1 MGNKTEE
8 LIKEAYD
15 EVTEDK
21 SVHFKTQKA
30 IEDKMLEVLETQE
43 SEVRLSKIE
52 EYVHE
57 QVRQHDA
64 KLLKNAYEKVTED
77 KSVHFDTK
85 KAIEDQMID
94 VIHQQEAD
102 VRLSKIEEYVQ
113 EQVKQHN
120 ERRKK

>member
-1 MGNKTEE
+1 MKKKTDE
-8 LIKEAYD
+8 LIKEAYE

-30 IEDKMLEVLETQE
+30 IEGKMLEVLEKQE
-43 SEVRLSKIE
+43 AEVRLSKIE
-52 EYVHE
+52 DYIQE

-85 KAIEDQMID
+85 KAIEAQMLE
-94 VIHQQEAD
+94 VIQQQEAE
-102 VRLSKIEEYVQ
+102 VRLSKIEDYVQ
-113 EQVKQHN
+113 EQVRQHD
-120 ERRKK
+120 ERRK

>member
-1 MGNKTEE
+1 MENKPEE
-8 LIKEAYD
+8 LIKEAYE

-30 IEDKMLEVLETQE
+30 IEDKMLEVLDKQAA
-43 SEVRLSKIE
+43 EVRLSKVE
-52 EYVHE
+52 EYIQE

-64 KLLKNAYEKVTED
+64 KLLKSAYEKVTAD

-85 KAIEDQMID
+85 KAIEDQMIE
-94 VIHQQEAD
+94 VIHKQEAE

-113 EQVKQHN
+113 EQVKQHDA
-120 ERRKK
+120 RKTK